1 MYLFQF
7 WHERWL
13 KVCLK
18 INNKQFEEYKLA
30 FVRLFVVDA
39 YIKKKKRK
47 EITFQRLSIIP
58 IMIIIRN
65 IWNQLHV
72 WYVVGSLGAIIKRN

>member
-39 YIKKKKRK
+39 YIKKKEKKSHFNAYR
-47 EITFQRLSIIP
+47 
-58 IMIIIRN
+58 
-65 IWNQLHV
+65 
-72 WYVVGSLGAIIKRN
+72 

>member
-39 YIKKKKRK
+39 YIKKKKK
-47 EITFQRLSIIP
+47 
-58 IMIIIRN
+58 
-65 IWNQLHV
+65 
-72 WYVVGSLGAIIKRN
+72 KRNHISTLIDNTNNDYNKKYLKSITRVICGWIVRCDY